1 MLLPLRL
8 LLLLLLVAVLGSS
21 RCGED
26 GAEEIHWRARTRAW
40 ILVDLDEDV
49 HTVADGGGETPS
61 ASGGSDMPADFKI
74 LPQISPSSA
83 AFPTFSRL
91 PPRRRD
97 LLRLLPDQAPCLE
110 ASGSFSPGAR
120 MEKFNDR
127 IYEKYIA
134 LKKREQ
140 ERTAD
145 FQKLYNE
152 MMGWVK
158 DLHKEKEELCQKLLE
173 EQDELK
179 KSQTDFLDQIRVLP
193 MYGNAI
199 HVLLAPVN
207 IREKDQEIFRLNL
220 LLAEK
225 TDKSNSTTTGSPNRT
240 PDITLE
246 KSNSSSVCKEDT
258 TVKQQGEEGREL
270 VKKLLFPT
278 AVALRRKLERSLECT
293 QSHTFT
299 TGIGTNESS
308 SAHMFPML
316 LELLESLVCM
326 KISLNKE
333 TEEFSVSVSHE
344 ASGYSFTLTWLEQRN
359 QWSYKVSSLGNLEKV
374 AWDWM
379 NQEIR
384 LTMPMCRM
392 LFQRISDVIPKD

>member
-1 MLLPLRL
+1 
-8 LLLLLLVAVLGSS
+8 
-21 RCGED
+21 
-26 GAEEIHWRARTRAW
+26 
-40 ILVDLDEDV
+40 
-49 HTVADGGGETPS
+49 
-61 ASGGSDMPADFKI
+61 
-74 LPQISPSSA
+74 
-83 AFPTFSRL
+83 
-91 PPRRRD
+91 
-97 LLRLLPDQAPCLE
+97 
-110 ASGSFSPGAR
+110 

-246 KSNSSSVCKEDT
+246 NPTPAPSAKKTPQSNSRAKRARVSEEAFVPNGSSP
-258 TVKQQGEEGREL
+258 EEEARE
-270 VKKLLFPT
+270 
-278 AVALRRKLERSLECT
+278 LECT